1 MTGINSIIVG
11 VDGSDHSRAALK
23 WAYDEA
29 AHHGASLTVL
39 MAWSSPVLPQ
49 QPPYGNLPPEGYET
63 QPANDAMAMLEQ
75 AIGELDVREPA
86 VDMQTSIE
94 QGSPAKVL
102 IDRSKG
108 TDLIVVGSR
117 GRDGFVGM
125 LLGSVSQHVI
135 SHAHCPVAVV
145 R

>member
-11 VDGSDHSRAALK
+11 VDGSDQSRAALK

-39 MAWSSPVLPQ
+39 TAWNAPVLPH
-49 QPPYGNLPPEGYET
+49 QPPYGSLPPEGYDT
-63 QPANDAMAMLEQ
+63 QPANDAMAMIEKS
-75 AIGELDVREPA
+75 ISELDVREPA
-86 VDMQTSIE
+86 VEIQTSIE

-102 IDRSKG
+102 IERSKG

-135 SHAHCPVAVV
+135 AHAHCPVTVV